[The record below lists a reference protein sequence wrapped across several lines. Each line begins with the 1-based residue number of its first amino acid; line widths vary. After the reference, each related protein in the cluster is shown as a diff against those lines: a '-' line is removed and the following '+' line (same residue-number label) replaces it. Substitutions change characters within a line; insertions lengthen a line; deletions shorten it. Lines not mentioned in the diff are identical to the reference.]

1 MKHYNIP
8 IFIVHYGCPHICV
21 FCNQKKI
28 TGVETNITSNDIDLI
43 IKEYLKTLPE
53 DSYKEVAFFGGSFT
67 GISIKLQK
75 QYLDVVQ
82 PYIKSKKINGIRMS
96 TRPDYISKEI
106 LDLLK
111 EYSVTTIELGV
122 QSFDDEVLEKSER
135 GYKNEVI
142 YEASNL
148 IKEYGINLGIQI
160 MPGLPGSNFEK
171 DILSIKEIV
180 KIHPNEVRIYPT
192 LVITETELEKM
203 YARKE
208 YKPLELEE
216 AVEQVVPMVALLEL
230 NDIKIIRT
238 GLQPSDDL
246 REEGVVVGGPFHSAF
261 RELVETEIYYKFF
274 NILLR
279 ETEVVKVE
287 CNEKNTSRIIGINK
301 KNKVRLG
308 EKFKISRN
316 DKLERNEILINLKK
330 YTRKQILDKII
341 KESGLE

>member
-28 TGVETNITSNDIDLI
+28 TGVETNITPKDIDEI

-67 GISIKLQK
+67 GIPIKLQK
-75 QYLDVVQ
+75 QYLEVVQ

-96 TRPDYISKEI
+96 TRPDYINRKI
-106 LDLLK
+106 LELLA
-111 EYSVTTIELGV
+111 EYNVTTIELGV
-122 QSFDDEVLEKSER
+122 QSFDNEVLEKSER

-142 YEASNL
+142 YQASNL
-148 IKEYGINLGIQI
+148 IKEYKFNLGIQI
-160 MPGLPGSNFEK
+160 MPGLPGSNTKK
-171 DILSIKEIV
+171 DFQSIKEIL

-192 LVITETELEKM
+192 LIINETELENM
-203 YARKE
+203 YIRKE
-208 YKPLELEE
+208 YNPLELET
-216 AVEQVVPMVALLEL
+216 AVEMVVPMVALLEL

-246 REEGVVVGGPFHSAF
+246 REDGVIIGGPFHPAF

-274 NILLR
+274 KIILKD
-279 ETEVVKVE
+279 TEKIVVE
-287 CNEKNTSRIIGINK
+287 CNEKNVSRIIGIKK

-308 EKFKISRN
+308 EKLQIVRN
-316 DKLERNEILINLKK
+316 DNLLRNELIINLEK
-330 YTRKQILDKII
+330 YNRKQILDKII
-341 KESGLE
+341 KESEL